1 MASYTT
7 TLNVNVDAKT
17 KEEATRILKELGL
30 NMTTAVN
37 MFLAQIVRRDGIP
50 FEVVNNKPSREV
62 IKALKEADKIEKE
75 IKANKRKGYRNTKEM
90 LDSILNDWFIRRYK
104 ISNRLYDQI

>member
-62 IKALKEADKIEKE
+62 MKALKEADNI
-75 IKANKRKGYRNTKEM
+75 IKHPDDYPSYDNREELKKAL
-90 LDSILNDWFIRRYK
+90 LDEE
-104 ISNRLYDQI
+104 